1 VQRVARGGEKPQN
14 RPLSNLNAG
23 ALIAL
28 RAMLPVI
35 TRHLENDKKVDTVS
49 MEGEAEVVRAAD
61 IAEP

>member
-1 VQRVARGGEKPQN
+1 
-14 RPLSNLNAG
+14 
-23 ALIAL
+23 
-28 RAMLPVI
+28 MLPVI